1 MLLGKRRGEIED
13 KENLIT
19 KIQTLKNIAKGSC
32 VQGKEKHL
40 SYHNSR
46 RSKRKKGADVIK
58 YEGICQ
64 EDNNI
69 TDGSQKESVLLFN

>member
-1 MLLGKRRGEIED
+1 M
-13 KENLIT
+13 
-19 KIQTLKNIAKGSC
+19 KIKKTLS
-32 VQGKEKHL
+32 L
-40 SYHNSR
+40 
-46 RSKRKKGADVIK
+46 RSKLLRILQRDPVCRGKKNTFHIITQEGAKEKKGADVIK